1 MGSSLADRAWGRE
14 SAVFRITGVLS
25 VIGGWFITAGAAFSI
40 CFIVAMIIYFGGVP
54 AILAMIALAVY
65 SLVRSQIIYKKK
77 KHKEAMQSEV
87 NTTVAKLRTATNPI
101 EALNLFRQHS
111 REELK
116 GDLQFAAEALKNAVE
131 GFTHENLKEL
141 RHVMAAIEEKKEHLK
156 QVKRVG
162 TLGVAQLD
170 RDIAID
176 KGLYYY
182 QSNDF
187 ASEIVYSIRRLV
199 EPCKQHIDN
208 NFNPLNDI
216 QKNDFTGMDNRVISY
231 LNRCAEMIDKNNY
244 DIMPSLVDE
253 SNQLVVGLTQLKKEE
268 LKRIQGQSG
277 STKVSMV
284 YLNMLH
290 ETINVVNF
298 SCNLIKVSKKFQ
310 ME

>member
-1 MGSSLADRAWGRE
+1 M
-14 SAVFRITGVLS
+14 
-25 VIGGWFITAGAAFSI
+25 
-40 CFIVAMIIYFGGVP
+40 
-54 AILAMIALAVY
+54 
-65 SLVRSQIIYKKK
+65 
-77 KHKEAMQSEV
+77 
-87 NTTVAKLRTATNPI
+87 
-101 EALNLFRQHS
+101 
-111 REELK
+111 
-116 GDLQFAAEALKNAVE
+116 
-131 GFTHENLKEL
+131 
-141 RHVMAAIEEKKEHLK
+141 
-156 QVKRVG
+156 
-162 TLGVAQLD
+162 
-170 RDIAID
+170 
-176 KGLYYY
+176 YYY